1 MTDDLLIA
9 QILAGDRKA
18 FRTVIDRYGRLVNHI
33 VFRLIR
39 NGTDREDLAQEVFV
53 RVYENLGTFRQ
64 ESRLSTW
71 IARIA
76 YNTCHNHLQKCKV
89 ALFEDTSDGATLDD
103 VALDCIAPDLDTSD
117 RDMSR
122 KLNEEIDK
130 LPLRYGLILTMY
142 HFCDLSYEEIGAM
155 LQLPGGTVKS
165 HLFRARK
172 LLKDRLAVVY
182 KTETEELWA
191 TGT

>member
-1 MTDDLLIA
+1 MTDDLLIS
-9 QILAGDRKA
+9 QILSGDQKS
-18 FRTVIDRYGRLVNHI
+18 FRVVIDRFGRLVNHI
-33 VFRLIR
+33 VFRLIP
-39 NGTDREDLAQEVFV
+39 NGADREDLVQEIFV
-53 RVYENLGTFRQ
+53 RVYENLGSFRQ

-89 ALFEDTSDGATLDD
+89 ALFEDMSDGATLDD

-142 HFCDLSYEEIGAM
+142 HFCDLSYDEIGAM
-155 LQLPGGTVKS
+155 LKLPGGTVKS

-172 LLKDRLAVVY
+172 MLKDRLAVGY
-182 KTETEELWA
+182 KNEMESAWA